1 MYENGIQEEA
11 DEDDGNR
18 EDGARG
24 DDGEDDN
31 QHGGTEKDNNG
42 IDREAKRRMEEAD
55 NERKARI
62 SPIEINVLE
71 AVEVCRNG
79 IIVPHFFLLH
89 IDRRAY
95 CLYERKHNSKFEMN
109 I

>member
-18 EDGARG
+18 EDGAWG

-31 QHGGTEKDNNG
+31 QHGGSEKDNNG

-55 NERKARI
+55 KERKARI
-62 SPIEINVLE
+62 SPIEINILE
-71 AVEVCRNG
+71 GMEVCRNG

-89 IDRRAY
+89 IDRPSCVLFVR
-95 CLYERKHNSKFEMN
+95 EKT
-109 I
+109 